1 MIADFIMVGV
11 RHLLSF
17 EALDHL
23 LFLAALAAS
32 YRLRDWRHGLAVVSA
47 FTVGHSITLALV
59 ALGLLAVPS
68 ALVEFLIPCTIVV
81 AAIENLWS
89 RGTRPA
95 GWQRPVLAGL
105 FGLVHG
111 AGFAT
116 TLGQLF
122 DGGIALPLLG
132 FNIGIELGQA
142 VILATIVSVL
152 TLADWAIGTVLASG
166 RDDATRWRLR
176 LTSMAVGGAAL
187 VVAAGRLPW

>member
-1 MIADFIMVGV
+1 MIGTFIAVGV
-11 RHLLSF
+11 RHLLSL

-32 YRLRDWRHGLAVVSA
+32 YRLRDWRHGLTVVSA

-59 ALGLLAVPS
+59 ALGLLAVPT

-81 AAIENLWS
+81 AAAENLWARGS
-89 RGTRPA
+89 RPT
-95 GWQRPVLAGL
+95 GWQRPALAGL

-122 DGGIALPLLG
+122 GGGVALPLLG
-132 FNIGIELGQA
+132 FNVGIELGQV
-142 VILATIVSVL
+142 VILASIVSLL
-152 TLADWAIGTVLASG
+152 TAGDWAIRSITTADHEV
-166 RDDATRWRLR
+166 ATRWRLR
-176 LTSMAVGGAAL
+176 ATSVAVGAAA
-187 VVAAGRLPW
+187 VMIAAGRLPW

>member
-1 MIADFIMVGV
+1 MIGDFIVVGF
-11 RHLLSF
+11 RHLVSL

-59 ALGLLAVPS
+59 AMAIVSVPS
-68 ALVEFLIPCTIVV
+68 AVVEFLIPCTIVV
-81 AAIENLWS
+81 AALENLLH
-89 RGTRPA
+89 RGERPR
-95 GWQRPVLAGL
+95 GWQRPALAGL

-111 AGFAT
+111 AGFAG

-132 FNIGIELGQA
+132 FNIGIELGQLLMLVTLVFGLTA
-142 VILATIVSVL
+142 VDQGVAMAASI
-152 TLADWAIGTVLASG
+152 SG
-166 RDDATRWRLR
+166 RHATRWRLR
-176 LTSMAVGGAAL
+176 ATSLA
-187 VVAAGRLPW
+187 VAAVAMLIAVERAPW

>member
-1 MIADFIMVGV
+1 MIGTFIMVGI
-11 RHLLSF
+11 RHLISL

-23 LFLAALAAS
+23 LFLAALAAC

-47 FTVGHSITLALV
+47 FTIGHSVTLALV
-59 ALGLLAVPS
+59 ALGVLSVPT

-81 AAIENLWS
+81 AAVENLWS
-89 RGTRPA
+89 RGVRPA
-95 GWQRPVLAGL
+95 GWQRPVLAGV

-122 DGGIALPLLG
+122 DGGIVFPLLG

-142 VILATIVSVL
+142 LILASIVSLL
-152 TLADWAIGTVLASG
+152 TVADWTIRMVVAG
-166 RDDATRWRLR
+166 RDDATRWRVR
-176 LTSMAVGGAAL
+176 LTSVAVGGAAL
-187 VVAAGRLPW
+187 VIAAGRLPW

>member
-1 MIADFIMVGV
+1 MIDTFIMVGL
-11 RHLLSF
+11 RHLVSF

-23 LFLAALAAS
+23 LFLAALAAC

-47 FTVGHSITLALV
+47 FTVGHSITLAMV
-59 ALGLLAVPS
+59 ALGVLAVPS

-89 RGTRPA
+89 RGARPA
-95 GWQRPVLAGL
+95 GWQRPLLAGV

-142 VILATIVSVL
+142 LILASIVSLL
-152 TLADWAIGTVLASG
+152 TLADWAIRALANAG
-166 RDDATRWRLR
+166 RDEATRWRLR
-176 LTSMAVGGAAL
+176 LTSVAVGAAAL
-187 VVAAGRLPW
+187 VIAAGRLPW

>member
-1 MIADFIMVGV
+1 MITTFIMVGI
-11 RHLLSF
+11 RHLVSL

-32 YRLRDWRHGLAVVSA
+32 YRLRDWRHGLAVVSS
-47 FTVGHSITLALV
+47 FTIGHSITLALV
-59 ALGLLAVPS
+59 ALGVLAVPS

-89 RGTRPA
+89 RGARPA
-95 GWQRPVLAGL
+95 GWQRPALAGL

-132 FNIGIELGQA
+132 FNVGIELGQA
-142 VILATIVSVL
+142 VILAAIVCAL
-152 TLADWAIGTVLASG
+152 TLGDWVIGTVVAAG

-176 LTSMAVGGAAL
+176 LTSVAVGGAAL
-187 VVAAGRLPW
+187 VIAAGRLPW